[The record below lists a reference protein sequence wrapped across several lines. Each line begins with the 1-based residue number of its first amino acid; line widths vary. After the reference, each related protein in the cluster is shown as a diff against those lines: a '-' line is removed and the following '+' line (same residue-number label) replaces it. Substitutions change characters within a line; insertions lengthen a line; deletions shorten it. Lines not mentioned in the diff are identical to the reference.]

1 VIVDEAAALP
11 VRLLEG
17 FLDAPAVAFCTTVH
31 GYEGAGRGFAIR
43 FKERLRAS
51 PFAVR
56 DVRLDE
62 PIRYARN
69 DPVEAWASR
78 ALLLDARPAV
88 DEAVAGSAVGDATY
102 RRLTPDELL
111 ADEALLREAFGLLVA
126 AHYRTEPNDLARLL
140 DAPNLAARALV
151 AEGRVVA
158 VALLARGGQARRGN
172 PPTDV
177 RGRAR
182 PRQHGSGRAHE
193 PAPRR
198 DRRRAVWPADGPDRD
213 SPRTQRRGFG
223 TRLLDEVH
231 EEFGEGGGGARTATA
246 MATPSTTSV
255 GYGARPRACSAS
267 GGGRATG
274 RSTSRPPV
282 TTPPGNTPRSCFGRP
297 ARTDREV
304 ASSTATPPPSATAS
318 ATGSRTPTATW
329 TPMWSP
335 ARFEPVPRRCR
346 ST

>member
-1 VIVDEAAALP
+1 VGVAGAP
-11 VRLLEG
+11 VGR
-17 FLDAPAVAFCTTVH
+17 AP
-31 GYEGAGRGFAIR
+31 GGRRGGRGLGGR
-43 FKERLRAS
+43 G
-51 PFAVR
+51 R
-56 DVRLDE
+56 DVPTAD
-62 PIRYARN
+62 
-69 DPVEAWASR
+69 
-78 ALLLDARPAV
+78 
-88 DEAVAGSAVGDATY
+88 
-102 RRLTPDELL
+102 PDELL

-158 VALLARGGQARRGN
+158 VALLAREGRLDAETRRRMYEGERVRGN
-172 PPTDV
+172 MVPDV
-177 RGRAR
+177 LTSQLRDETAAEPCGLRTVRIATHHALRG
-182 PRQHGSGRAHE
+182 E
-193 PAPRR
+193 
-198 DRRRAVWPADGPDRD
+198 
-213 SPRTQRRGFG
+213 GFG

-246 MATPSTTSV
+246 MATPSTTSRSAT
-255 GYGARPRACSAS
+255 ARPRACSAS

>member
-1 VIVDEAAALP
+1 MCDSTSRSGTRE
-11 VRLLEG
+11 
-17 FLDAPAVAFCTTVH
+17 TTRWRR
-31 GYEGAGRGFAIR
+31 GRRGR
-43 FKERLRAS
+43 S
-51 PFAVR
+51 C
-56 DVRLDE
+56 
-62 PIRYARN
+62 
-69 DPVEAWASR
+69 W
-78 ALLLDARPAV
+78 DARPAV

-158 VALLARGGQARRGN
+158 VALLAREGRLDAETRR
-172 PPTDV
+172 
-177 RGRAR
+177 RMYEGRASAATWFRTCSRASSATR
-182 PRQHGSGRAHE
+182 PPPSRVACGRSGSRLTTHSEA
-193 PAPRR
+193 
-198 DRRRAVWPADGPDRD
+198 
-213 SPRTQRRGFG
+213 RGFG
-223 TRLLDEVH
+223 TRLLDDEVH
-231 EEFGEGGGGARTATA
+231 EEFGEGGGRGTDGDCDGDTVDYF
-246 MATPSTTSV
+246 SV
-255 GYGARPRACSAS
+255 GYGATRACSAS